1 MEGSIKVTRLSEDYA
16 TINGMQY
23 VSQKRFMD
31 VRNAL
36 SNELNKTCEELERVT
51 KENEAFRVLLGEKL
65 MEEKSN
71 D

>member
-1 MEGSIKVTRLSEDYA
+1 MEGSIKVTRVSEDYA

-23 VSQKRFMD
+23 VSQKRFIE
-31 VRNAL
+31 VRNTL

-65 MEEKSN
+65 MEENRN

>member
-23 VSQKRFMD
+23 VSQKRFIE
-31 VRNAL
+31 VRNTL

-65 MEEKSN
+65 MEENRN